1 MSEKSP
7 VIAIVAG
14 EKSGDIL
21 GADLIRNLRFFYPN
35 AVFEGI
41 GGDEMISEGFISMVS
56 MERLSVMGFIEPL
69 KRISEL
75 INHQKLIIN
84 RYLKDKPL
92 FFVGIDSPDF
102 NSKIE
107 LKLKLGGVKTVHYVS
122 PSVWAWRSWR
132 IKRIKKSIDL
142 MLTLFPFENNIY
154 EENLIPVKNV
164 GHPLAKKLFRKRL
177 AVNNELNLKDK
188 NKITICLMPGSRSE
202 EVKNLAHMFLKSV
215 EQLIKLTNKEISILI
230 PAANSERLE
239 QLTNICNNYDSLS
252 CSLFDGD
259 SHNLM
264 RQSDIVLLASGT
276 TALEA
281 MLLKKPMVVA
291 YKLHWLTYL
300 VAKPFI
306 KTKYVSIPNL
316 LAKKMLVPELLQD
329 QATSDS
335 IAEALKKIIYETD
348 IQQLQIS
355 FHTLSNLLIKDSGK
369 LSALRIKEL
378 LD

>member
-21 GADLIRNLRFFYPN
+21 GADLIRNLRCLYPN
-35 AVFEGI
+35 AIFEGI
-41 GGDEMISEGFISMVS
+41 GGAEMISEGFNSIIPL
-56 MERLSVMGFIEPL
+56 ERLSVMGFIEPL

-75 INHQKLIIN
+75 INHRKLIIN

-92 FFVGIDSPDF
+92 FFIGIDSPDF

-107 LKLKLGGVKTVHYVS
+107 LKLKLGGIKTVHYVS

-132 IKRIKKSIDL
+132 IKSIKKSIDL
-142 MLTLFPFENNIY
+142 MLTLFPFENKIY
-154 EENLIPVKNV
+154 EENKIPVKNV
-164 GHPLAKKLFRKRL
+164 GHPLAKKLCINGV
-177 AVNNELNLKDK
+177 AASNESNLRDKD
-188 NKITICLMPGSRSE
+188 KITICLMPGSRSE
-202 EVKNLAHMFLKSV
+202 EVKNLARIFLNAV
-215 EQLIKLTNKEISILI
+215 EELMKLTNKQINILI

-239 QLTNICNNYDSLS
+239 QLTNICNDFVSLS

-259 SHNLM
+259 SHDLM

-281 MLLKKPMVVA
+281 MLLNKPMVVA

-316 LAKKMLVPELLQD
+316 LAHEMLVPELLQD

-335 IAEALKKIIYETD
+335 IAEALRKVIYDTD
-348 IQQLQIS
+348 IQQLQTT
-355 FHTLSNLLIKDSGK
+355 FHNLSNLLIKESGK

>member
-21 GADLIRNLRFFYPN
+21 GADLIRNLRSFYPN

-41 GGDEMISEGFISMVS
+41 GGDEMISEGFNSMVS

-75 INHQKLIIN
+75 INHQKLIVN

-177 AVNNELNLKDK
+177 AANNELNLRGK

-215 EQLIKLTNKEISILI
+215 EQLIKLTNKEINILI
-230 PAANSERLE
+230 PAANSERLK

-281 MLLKKPMVVA
+281 MLLNKPMVVA

-300 VAKPFI
+300 VAKPLI

-329 QATSDS
+329 QATTDS

-355 FHTLSNLLIKDSGK
+355 FDTLSNLLIKDSGK

>member
-21 GADLIRNLRFFYPN
+21 GADLIRNLRSFYPN

-41 GGDEMISEGFISMVS
+41 GGDEMISEGFNSMVS

-177 AVNNELNLKDK
+177 AANNELNLKGK

-215 EQLIKLTNKEISILI
+215 EQLIKLTNKEINILI
-230 PAANSERLE
+230 PAANSERLK

-281 MLLKKPMVVA
+281 MLLNKPMVVA

-300 VAKPFI
+300 VAKPLI

-329 QATSDS
+329 QATTDS
-335 IAEALKKIIYETD
+335 IAEALRKIIYETD